1 MTTRPTA
8 LLACLCL
15 CLADG
20 PLLAETSDIGRELN
34 QIEDQHTKAVAAALE
49 PITRRYQVA
58 LAQLLKRATQTNDL
72 DAALKI
78 KERLA
83 AIDASA
89 VSPSTGKPRYTAE
102 TLHQLLYISE
112 WSWSA
117 KPEAPQGNVTRVSF
131 TRDGQFLMAGKPTS
145 LFKVMSPTMVQLGK
159 SVLKFSDDYKT
170 FEIAAWTDGTPRYG
184 HRLN

>member
-8 LLACLCL
+8 LLACLFF
-15 CLADG
+15 LAAG

-58 LAQLLKRATQTNDL
+58 LEQLLKRATQTNDL
-72 DAALKI
+72 DTALKI
-78 KERLA
+78 KEHLA

-102 TLHQLLYISE
+102 TLHQMLYISE
-112 WSWSA
+112 WSWAA
-117 KPEAPQGNVTRVSF
+117 KPELAQSSLTRVSF
-131 TRDGQFLMAGKPTS
+131 TRDGQFTMGGKPMS
-145 LFKVMSPTMVQLGK
+145 PFKVMSPTTVQLGK
-159 SVLKFSDDYKT
+159 SVLKFSDDYRT
-170 FEIAAWTDGTPRYG
+170 FEVAAWTDGTPRYG
-184 HRLN
+184 HRVN